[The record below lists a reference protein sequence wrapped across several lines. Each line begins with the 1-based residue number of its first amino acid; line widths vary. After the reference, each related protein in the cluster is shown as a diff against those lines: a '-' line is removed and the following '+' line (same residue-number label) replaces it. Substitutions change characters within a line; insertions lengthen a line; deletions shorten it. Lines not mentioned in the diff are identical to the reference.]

1 MLRKELFI
9 RRDTMKK
16 NNIKKLISFALI
28 IAMLFSLNT
37 FIAFAGEASDIEW
50 YNFRNNPENNGI
62 VSSQTPISGA
72 TANLKWAEKYGTGW
86 AAAPTP
92 PLILDG
98 YLYIGMSNKIVKID
112 KDTGEKVAESDA
124 MVGNVGYAM
133 NPITYADG
141 KLFVQVG
148 SGIIQAVDYETLK
161 CVWSTEKIGGQ
172 TLCPISY
179 VKIDGKGYI
188 YTGTWQSEVK
198 DGAYMCFS
206 TDDSNVNENKIKKAE
221 WRFIPSGQTDQLLSA
236 NIVYEDTKLTCD
248 ED

>member
-98 YLYIGMSNKIVKID
+98 YLYIGMSNKI
-112 KDTGEKVAESDA
+112 
-124 MVGNVGYAM
+124 
-133 NPITYADG
+133 
-141 KLFVQVG
+141 
-148 SGIIQAVDYETLK
+148 
-161 CVWSTEKIGGQ
+161 
-172 TLCPISY
+172 
-179 VKIDGKGYI
+179 
-188 YTGTWQSEVK
+188 
-198 DGAYMCFS
+198 
-206 TDDSNVNENKIKKAE
+206 
-221 WRFIPSGQTDQLLSA
+221 
-236 NIVYEDTKLTCD
+236 
-248 ED
+248 

>member
-148 SGIIQAVDYETLK
+148 SGIKTMNH
-161 CVWSTEKIGGQ
+161 SN
-172 TLCPISY
+172 
-179 VKIDGKGYI
+179 
-188 YTGTWQSEVK
+188 
-198 DGAYMCFS
+198 AYGLR
-206 TDDSNVNENKIKKAE
+206 K
-221 WRFIPSGQTDQLLSA
+221 R
-236 NIVYEDTKLTCD
+236 
-248 ED
+248 